1 MHFKTPL
8 VLKRYFS
15 ILLLGVFLLTSFT
28 LSHKEVINNPIT
40 IQSYPLPENLN
51 FAGESVPIHI
61 PDVYERM
68 DRELMV
74 NAYWHS
80 NSLLMIKRVNKYF
93 PIIEPILKK
102 HNVPADFK
110 YIAVIESGLINATS
124 PAGAKGIWQI
134 MKATAKD
141 FKLEVN
147 NNVDERYHLEKT
159 TELACKYF
167 LEAKEKF
174 GSWTLAAAS
183 YNSGRARIAR
193 YLSTQ
198 QADNYYDLLLGEETG
213 RYVFRILAFKEIL
226 SNPEKYGF
234 YVDQQD
240 LYQAIPTKTIIIET
254 PIEDFAKFAKQQGI
268 NYKIL
273 KIHNP
278 WLRDTYLKNASGI
291 RALIINTGCANAGT
305 GEEGILKAKE
315 TCQAVSELLSI
326 NSEQVLPFSRIW
338 KLTNIYDCGF

>member
-1 MHFKTPL
+1 MHFNPPL

-80 NSLLMIKRVNKYF
+80 NSLLMIKRVNKFF

-134 MKATAKD
+134 MKSTAKD

-167 LEAKEKF
+167 LESKEKF

-198 QADNYYDLLLGEETG
+198 QVDNYYDLLLGEETG
-213 RYVFRILAFKEIL
+213 RYVFRILAMKEL
-226 SNPEKYGF
+226 LNNPDRYGF
-234 YVDQQD
+234 EVPETHMYKRVVTRKLPVDT
-240 LYQAIPTKTIIIET
+240 AISNLAS
-254 PIEDFAKFAKQQGI
+254 FAKMHQV
-268 NYKIL
+268 NYKEL
-273 KIHNP
+273 KIFNP
-278 WLRDTYLKNASGI
+278 WLLENHLNNKSRKQYYI
-291 RALIINTGCANAGT
+291 
-305 GEEGILKAKE
+305 E
-315 TCQAVSELLSI
+315 VP
-326 NSEQVLPFSRIW
+326 VL
-338 KLTNIYDCGF
+338 

>member
-1 MHFKTPL
+1 MHFNPPL

-198 QADNYYDLLLGEETG
+198 QVDNYYDLLLGEETG
-213 RYVFRILAFKEIL
+213 RYVFRILAMKEL
-226 SNPEKYGF
+226 LNNPERYGF
-234 YVDQQD
+234 EVPENHMYKRVVTRKLPVDT
-240 LYQAIPTKTIIIET
+240 AISNLAS
-254 PIEDFAKFAKQQGI
+254 FAKMHQV
-268 NYKIL
+268 NYKEL
-273 KIHNP
+273 KIFNP
-278 WLRDTYLKNASGI
+278 WLLENHLNNKSRKQYYI
-291 RALIINTGCANAGT
+291 
-305 GEEGILKAKE
+305 E
-315 TCQAVSELLSI
+315 VP
-326 NSEQVLPFSRIW
+326 VL
-338 KLTNIYDCGF
+338 

>member
-15 ILLLGVFLLTSFT
+15 ILLLGVFLMTSFT

-134 MKATAKD
+134 MKSTAKD

-213 RYVFRILAFKEIL
+213 RYVFRILAMKEL
-226 SNPEKYGF
+226 LNNPERYGF
-234 YVDQQD
+234 EVPETHMYKRVVTRKLPVDT
-240 LYQAIPTKTIIIET
+240 AISNLAS
-254 PIEDFAKFAKQQGI
+254 FAKMHQV
-268 NYKIL
+268 NYKEL
-273 KIHNP
+273 KIFNP
-278 WLRDTYLKNASGI
+278 WLLENHLNNKSRKQYYI
-291 RALIINTGCANAGT
+291 
-305 GEEGILKAKE
+305 E
-315 TCQAVSELLSI
+315 VP
-326 NSEQVLPFSRIW
+326 VL
-338 KLTNIYDCGF
+338 